1 MQTKDQILHSVK
13 TQVQQVL
20 PNAAVVLFG
29 NKADGTSSEESDW
42 DILVLSDKPV
52 TEKIRL
58 ALYDKLFALS
68 VAIGDF
74 IDAIIVSQKD
84 WKKNP
89 SYSSHKK
96 AMAFINQPL

>member
-13 TQVQQVL
+13 SQVQQVL
-20 PNAAVVLFG
+20 PNASVVLFG
-29 NKADGTSSEESDW
+29 NKADGTASEESDW

-58 ALYDKLFALS
+58 ALYDKIFALS

-96 AMAFINQPL
+96 AMAFINQPM